1 MCCFP
6 TKPVVAATV
15 LVDSVGIED
24 TCRVGQLNPDD
35 MDLELH
41 PWKLG
46 HGRSEDSE
54 SDGNGNGNGKS
65 DIMVLGGGPAA
76 VVVKVDVASS
86 ILVLVLQGIL
96 GVDMLDFAG
105 TTCDIVCKHMEVV
118 NVAFIELVVVL

>member
-1 MCCFP
+1 
-6 TKPVVAATV
+6 
-15 LVDSVGIED
+15 
-24 TCRVGQLNPDD
+24 

-54 SDGNGNGNGKS
+54 SDGNGNGKS
-65 DIMVLGGGPAA
+65 DIMVLGDGPAA
-76 VVVKVDVASS
+76 VVAKVDVASS

-105 TTCDIVCKHMEVV
+105 TKCDIVCKHVEVV